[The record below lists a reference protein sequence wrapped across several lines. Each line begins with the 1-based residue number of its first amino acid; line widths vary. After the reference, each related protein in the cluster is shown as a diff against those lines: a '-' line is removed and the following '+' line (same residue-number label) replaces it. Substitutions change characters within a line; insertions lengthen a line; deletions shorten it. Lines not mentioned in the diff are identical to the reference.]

1 MSHNKVI
8 LTSLRRMFPYILCME
23 TGPDGLHGFWLKKFT
38 SLDKTIV
45 KYLDD
50 CIKTADVPNWMVESR
65 TVLIH
70 EDARKG
76 NAAGNYRPIAC
87 LNLLRKLLTGIIT
100 ENVYDHLNQ
109 QKLLPE

>member
-38 SLDKTIV
+38 SLDKTKV

-65 TVLIH
+65 TVLIQ

-87 LNLLRKLLTGIIT
+87 LNLLRKLLIGIIT